1 MADYLS
7 GGRIQGS
14 STAPLSSQLTWNA
27 VQGSANQFQ
36 VAHKDFSSTIS
47 DTVWR
52 LRFKLVISNY
62 NQGNSGDNIFMFM
75 GMADDTNNAHDD
87 KDAIGLYLRLYS
99 GGSQFFNAAHN
110 QNYLHGGSHSGIGS
124 TSAMVAGTYYV
135 EIKRTAADSVT
146 TTIFTD
152 ANYSSTWATANTH
165 SISGI
170 TSLRYF
176 TCHVGEH
183 DNVSNHTL
191 DGYIDD
197 ITFCDGDLTT
207 VDYAT
212 DFSTTVSSAND
223 ASDNSDWTQPSK
235 VAITS
240 TTQDEKSSITNV
252 PAGTRYE
259 ETDTSKIYY
268 RSGTPYT
275 AAWVE
280 RGTAPSLPL
289 ATYGIWAG
297 SSAPS
302 NILDY
307 VDIDVIGNATD
318 FGDLTIVKY
327 NTSGAADATRGCFAG
342 GGSTTSNVIDYITII
357 TAGNATDFGDCT
369 IDTRGRCGINHATYG
384 TWMGGVASSN
394 VIDRVTVQT
403 TGNATDFGDLTV
415 GRHNTAGGHST
426 TRGICMAGESSSGNH
441 NVIDYITIATTG
453 NATDFGD
460 STLAR
465 EAPAGVSN
473 LTRCV
478 TGGGYSGG
486 GVNMMEYV
494 TIDTTG
500 NATDF
505 GDMTISTYG
514 AGGVDTASSSGRGCF
529 GGGITNQDTIGY
541 ITISTTGNAIDFG
554 DLTVARGSLGSVS
567 AV

>member
-1 MADYLS
+1 
-7 GGRIQGS
+7 GS

-235 VAITS
+235 VAIT
-240 TTQDEKSSITNV
+240 
-252 PAGTRYE
+252 
-259 ETDTSKIYY
+259 
-268 RSGTPYT
+268 
-275 AAWVE
+275 
-280 RGTAPSLPL
+280 
-289 ATYGIWAG
+289 
-297 SSAPS
+297 
-302 NILDY
+302 
-307 VDIDVIGNATD
+307 
-318 FGDLTIVKY
+318 
-327 NTSGAADATRGCFAG
+327 
-342 GGSTTSNVIDYITII
+342 
-357 TAGNATDFGDCT
+357 
-369 IDTRGRCGINHATYG
+369 
-384 TWMGGVASSN
+384 
-394 VIDRVTVQT
+394 
-403 TGNATDFGDLTV
+403 
-415 GRHNTAGGHST
+415 
-426 TRGICMAGESSSGNH
+426 
-441 NVIDYITIATTG
+441 
-453 NATDFGD
+453 
-460 STLAR
+460 
-465 EAPAGVSN
+465 
-473 LTRCV
+473 
-478 TGGGYSGG
+478 
-486 GVNMMEYV
+486 
-494 TIDTTG
+494 
-500 NATDF
+500 
-505 GDMTISTYG
+505 
-514 AGGVDTASSSGRGCF
+514 
-529 GGGITNQDTIGY
+529 
-541 ITISTTGNAIDFG
+541 
-554 DLTVARGSLGSVS
+554 
-567 AV
+567 

>member
-1 MADYLS
+1 MAITYLS
-7 GGRIQGS
+7 GERIQGS
-14 STAPLSSQLTWNA
+14 SVGVVTPTYETVFSSDDFSDTGSKIVINTGNGTLTWDGI
-27 VQGSANQFQ
+27 QDGST
-36 VAHKDFSSTIS
+36 HGSTKDLTSIS
-47 DTVWR
+47 DTAWLV
-52 LRFKLVISNY
+52 RFKLRINTLTAPSSASNRVTI
-62 NQGNSGDNIFMFM
+62 GMFSTNSATAG
-75 GMADDTNNAHDD
+75 DTNQDG
-87 KDAIGLYLRLYS
+87 IGLMIQNDTSTNQFWAQHRD
-99 GGSQFFNAAHN
+99 GGNLMNGVTAFALTPA
-110 QNYLHGGSHSGIGS
+110 
-124 TSAMVAGTYYV
+124 TGTDYYV
-135 EIKRTAADSVT
+135 EIKRLTSTTASVA
-146 TTIFTD
+146 IFPNDTYGTATETESITVD
-152 ANYSSTWATANTH
+152 ATNNT
-165 SISGI
+165 
-170 TSLRYF
+170 LRYF
-176 TCHVGEH
+176 GAKIRSGP
-183 DNVSNHTL
+183 NVNGTF

-197 ITFCDGDLTT
+197 LKI
-207 VDYAT
+207 Y
-212 DFSTTVSSAND
+212 
-223 ASDNSDWTQPSK
+223 NSVTAP
-235 VAITS
+235 
-240 TTQDEKSSITNV
+240 TQDEKTTLTNV
-252 PAGTRYE
+252 QAGTRYE
-259 ETDTSKIYY
+259 EIDTRKIYY
-268 RSGTPYT
+268 RSGTPFQ

-541 ITISTTGNAIDFG
+541 ITISTTGNAADFG